1 MARRSRS
8 RRRLGAFPR
17 GYKARGKQP
26 AWRKKFVKQSKKC
39 ARARKGSFHACMKK
53 ALRGKHA

>member
-1 MARRSRS
+1 MARRSR
-8 RRRLGAFPR
+8 RRAYRAFPR

-26 AWRKKFVKQSKKC
+26 KWRQKFVKASKKC
-39 ARARKGSFHACMKK
+39 SKGKGRSFHACMRK